1 MYNHIQSF
9 KICRSNIRSCYEI
22 LTILPI
28 ASFTKNVLNF
38 NSFIC
43 TFIMIGINTEIP
55 YQAGG
60 QLLDIYCHLYDDLR
74 RLCTTHGY

>member
-1 MYNHIQSF
+1 MYNHIESF
-9 KICRSNIRSCYEI
+9 EICGSNIRS
-22 LTILPI
+22 TILPI
-28 ASFTKNVLNF
+28 PCFTKKVLNF
-38 NSFIC
+38 NSFTC